1 MNAKDLMIGDI
12 VKCPA
17 IEHGCGKVIENY
29 LTLDQEPKRMVAI
42 TSHGNRYCLHVNDV
56 FYQPIKKDFLLKLGF
71 SKDVGIYSMTYG
83 RYYISVF
90 RRSEDEGE
98 LTVHEDGNDMY
109 LIRIK
114 VRFMSDIQH
123 VLHLLGIFPQ
133 FYL

>member
-83 RYYISVF
+83 R
-90 RRSEDEGE
+90 
-98 LTVHEDGNDMY
+98 
-109 LIRIK
+109 
-114 VRFMSDIQH
+114 
-123 VLHLLGIFPQ
+123 
-133 FYL
+133 